1 MFDGQQSQN
10 LEQFTQMIAETGIQ
24 ITLKVKNI

>member
-10 LEQFTQMIAETGIQ
+10 LVQFTQLIAETGFQ
-24 ITLKVKNI
+24 INIKQGAI